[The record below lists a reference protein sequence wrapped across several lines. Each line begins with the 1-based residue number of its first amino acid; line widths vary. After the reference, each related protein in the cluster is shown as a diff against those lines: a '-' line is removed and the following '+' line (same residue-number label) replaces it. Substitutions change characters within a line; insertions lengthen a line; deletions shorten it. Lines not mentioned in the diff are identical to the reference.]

1 MSWKPKGVPEFVHAF
16 MASLPIGEIWP
27 REPGSTL
34 VRTVTALMGV
44 VGRWADR
51 VATFLL
57 VEAFPPTSF
66 HLLPDWERVLGLPDP
81 CYPVVGT
88 LDERRAAVRDKLAR
102 RPGGQ
107 SRAYFTDIARR
118 LGYHVDGPSP
128 SALPLTLPAAL
139 ARLPQIRITEYRPF
153 MAGVSRAG
161 DPDWS
166 IGPPEMRF
174 LWTVT
179 IPGRRLTW
187 FRSGSGEAGTDP
199 HLQIATADD
208 IECIFKKLK
217 PAHTVLFFDYTGA

>member
-1 MSWKPKGVPEFVHAF
+1 
-16 MASLPIGEIWP
+16 
-27 REPGSTL
+27 
-34 VRTVTALMGV
+34 
-44 VGRWADR
+44 
-51 VATFLL
+51 
-57 VEAFPPTSF
+57 
-66 HLLPDWERVLGLPDP
+66 
-81 CYPVVGT
+81 
-88 LDERRAAVRDKLAR
+88 
-102 RPGGQ
+102 
-107 SRAYFTDIARR
+107 
-118 LGYHVDGPSP
+118 
-128 SALPLTLPAAL
+128 
-139 ARLPQIRITEYRPF
+139 